1 MALNIEN
8 GGSWQSGWKLVA
20 APEAKV
26 PAEATR

>member
-8 GGSWQSGWKLVA
+8 KGSWQSGWKLVA

-26 PAEATR
+26 PAGTVR